1 MAAKLLC
8 STLCDTDLGLHRRD
22 SRLGLPN
29 ARKNYGRKGPL
40 VLSALF
46 QKGDPSMIEV
56 MKFRLQRKLLDLVLV
71 SHPGKSCIEPQ
82 EFNAGGG
89 NVMSLPP
96 FNPNP
101 ILVQASDR
109 PVDVL
114 HRLCLNGRPNPSW
127 IYA

>member
-1 MAAKLLC
+1 
-8 STLCDTDLGLHRRD
+8 
-22 SRLGLPN
+22 
-29 ARKNYGRKGPL
+29 
-40 VLSALF
+40 
-46 QKGDPSMIEV
+46 MIEV
-56 MKFRLQRKLLDLVLV
+56 MKFRLQRKLLDIVLV
-71 SHPGKSCIEPQ
+71 SHPGKSGIEPQ

-89 NVMSLPP
+89 NVMSLLP